1 MLRYY
6 SNTITKIVPSIF
18 HLSLSLLSPEFS
30 NSWLTTAK
38 RSRYARNKAKI
49 GVEL

>member
-18 HLSLSLLSPEFS
+18 HLSLSPLPRIFKLLINDSETIS
-30 NSWLTTAK
+30 L
-38 RSRYARNKAKI
+38 R
-49 GVEL
+49 EE

>member
-18 HLSLSLLSPEFS
+18 HLSLSLSPLPRVFKLLINDSETIS
-30 NSWLTTAK
+30 L
-38 RSRYARNKAKI
+38 R
-49 GVEL
+49 EE